1 MRNFLDPSES
11 REITSLAGV
20 AVALVLFTAAG
31 AIAKGLPRDTADPL
45 YWLVISLILLGI
57 VVLSATFFSVTLRR
71 RSNRFVVATF
81 AVFAVIAV
89 AFLPTYLD
97 DQDEPVIFSPG
108 LFTVLGMIAC
118 AGLAVVLAARLVC
131 SGAARARAVRARRH
145 AEDSAG
151 D

>member
-1 MRNFLDPSES
+1 MRNILDPFES

-20 AVALVLFTAAG
+20 AVTLALFTGAG
-31 AIAKGLPRDTADPL
+31 AITKGLPRDTADSL
-45 YWLVISLILLGI
+45 YWLVASLILLGI
-57 VVLSATFFSVTLRR
+57 VVLRR

>member
-1 MRNFLDPSES
+1 MRNILDPFES

>member
-57 VVLSATFFSVTLRR
+57 VVLSATFFSVALRR

>member
-1 MRNFLDPSES
+1 MRNFLDPFES
-11 REITSLAGV
+11 REITSLAGF
-20 AVALVLFTAAG
+20 AVTLALFTGAG
-31 AIAKGLPRDTADPL
+31 AITKGLPRDTADSL
-45 YWLVISLILLGI
+45 YWLVASLILLGT
-57 VVLSATFFSVTLRR
+57 VVLSATFFSVALRR